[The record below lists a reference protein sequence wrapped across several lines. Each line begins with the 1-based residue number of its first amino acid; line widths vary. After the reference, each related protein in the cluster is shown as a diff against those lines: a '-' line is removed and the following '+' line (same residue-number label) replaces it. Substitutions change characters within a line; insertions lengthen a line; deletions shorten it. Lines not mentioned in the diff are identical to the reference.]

1 MQSQRLD
8 IVELIER
15 NPITKLSN
23 NYQGKFI
30 QKIQENFTDLQQKLI
45 VASFFCYL
53 NYNSK
58 TDFIIDFDTI
68 WKWLGFSR
76 KEHCKVV
83 LLKHFT
89 LDIDYKIITNE
100 IHDETILP
108 KLPENNID
116 EETRGR
122 KKEKI
127 VMTINT
133 FKKLCLKSNTKKA
146 DEIHDYFI
154 KLEELTQE
162 TINEESN
169 DLRLQLQNKESE
181 KILEKHNL
189 LLTRY
194 AQSGS
199 LVYFIKVKSYEN
211 GNFILRIGH
220 STIGLDP
227 RFKRHKTRYEE
238 AIILECFKVDKSLEF
253 ESFIHNYMNNS
264 VVVDLEGHIGEK
276 EIFLIKSQ
284 NEYNKLIS
292 LVKDNIKKFN
302 KTDYVDI
309 ADLQNEINKLQ
320 NNNNVKIP
328 EQFDKKLLNQIIDN
342 QTKMLQLISNISETQ
357 NKLENTLITI
367 IKNSNTRTSQEYNT
381 VIKPL
386 QGPKVIQ
393 INSETLKIHKVYN
406 TIIELLNTDIHISR
420 NSLKRAVEKK
430 SIYRNYRWMFVNRD
444 SDIKEIVIEHTNVNE
459 EIKCIGYIAK
469 LNDNK
474 TEITNVYISMQE
486 AVKANGKIP
495 RNSQYYILYEQC
507 DNIFK
512 ENFEKING
520 EPLLYQN
527 GLGQF
532 NDKNKL
538 IKDFAS
544 KEDCFRKLNI
554 SRALL
559 NKLIKENTI
568 HNGFIYKYIG
578 KKTQIKN

>member
-8 IVELIER
+8 IVELIEQ
-15 NPITKLSN
+15 NPITKLSK

-58 TDFIIDFDTI
+58 TDFVIDFDSI

-76 KEHCKVV
+76 KDPAKVV
-83 LLKHFT
+83 LLKHFI
-89 LDIDYKIITNE
+89 LDIDYKIV
-100 IHDETILP
+100 LQQP
-108 KLPENNID
+108 LENPNTHINVG
-116 EETRGR
+116 GR
-122 KKEKI
+122 PKEKI
-127 VMTINT
+127 LMNINT
-133 FKKLCLKSNTKKA
+133 FKKLCLKSDTKKA

-154 KLEELTQE
+154 KLEEITQMCI
-162 TINEESN
+162 TEESN
-169 DLRLQLQNKESE
+169 DLRLQLENKESE

-227 RFKRHKTRYEE
+227 RFKKHKTKYEE

-264 VVVDLEGHIGEK
+264 LVVDLIGHIGEK

-302 KTDYVDI
+302 KTDSVEI
-309 ADLQNEINKLQ
+309 SDLQNEINKLE
-320 NNNNVKIP
+320 NNNKNIFVP

-393 INSETLKIHKVYN
+393 INSDTLKIHKVYN
-406 TIIELLNTDIHISR
+406 TIIELLNTDIHITR

-430 SIYRNYRWMFVNRD
+430 SIYRNYRWMFINRD
-444 SDIKEIVIEHTNVNE
+444 SDIKEIVIEPTNVNE
-459 EIKCIGYIAK
+459 NIKCIGYIAK

-486 AVKANGKIP
+486 AVKANGKIH

-507 DNIFK
+507 DNILK

-520 EPLLYQN
+520 KALLYQN

-532 NDKNKL
+532 DDKDKL